1 MINWKE
7 YESRRASVIEAELK
21 ACIESKEFDKFNEI
35 YQARGMRYLT
45 KKRRQPLYLM
55 VLAARSEQI
64 RRES

>member
-1 MINWKE
+1 MADWKE

-21 ACIESKEFDKFNEI
+21 ACIESKDFDRFNEI

-55 VLAARSEQI
+55 ALAARSEN
-64 RRES
+64 RREN